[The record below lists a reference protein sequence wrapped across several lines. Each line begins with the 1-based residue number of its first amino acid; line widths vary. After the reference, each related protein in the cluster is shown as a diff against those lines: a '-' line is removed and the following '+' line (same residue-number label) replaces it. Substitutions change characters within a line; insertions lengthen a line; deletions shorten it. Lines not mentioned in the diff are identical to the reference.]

1 MNVFLRR
8 NCLTYHPGCHL
19 GGGTTQLHMEKWKHF
34 SILNWPRSLKS
45 KQAAI
50 TAINYYRGKEQ
61 ERENMNERKWEQQKG
76 WIRGE
81 WWGWGEGHKRERDG
95 SEMRGEMVRRG
106 EWDRMEG
113 KSTHLSFSLS
123 VKKPGLFA
131 YKPNY
136 NKSSLWGLL
145 EEKMRFFCY
154 IQYHKNIY
162 TSSLMHYYIAI
173 SVINTVISK

>member
-1 MNVFLRR
+1 MFSLGE
-8 NCLTYHPGCHL
+8 TAWHTDPGCHL
-19 GGGTTQLHMEKWKHF
+19 GGGGTTQLHMEKWKHF

-81 WWGWGEGHKRERDG
+81 WWGWGEGHKRERDV

-106 EWDRMEG
+106 GMGQDGG
-113 KSTHLSFSLS
+113 KKYTFI
-123 VKKPGLFA
+123 
-131 YKPNY
+131 
-136 NKSSLWGLL
+136 LL
-145 EEKMRFFCY
+145 PLCQETR
-154 IQYHKNIY
+154 
-162 TSSLMHYYIAI
+162 
-173 SVINTVISK
+173 VICL